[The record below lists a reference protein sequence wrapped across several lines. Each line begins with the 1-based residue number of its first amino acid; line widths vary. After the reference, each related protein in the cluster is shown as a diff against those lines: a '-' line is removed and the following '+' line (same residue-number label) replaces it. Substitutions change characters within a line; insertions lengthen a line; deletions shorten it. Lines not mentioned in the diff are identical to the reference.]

1 MTTSEEYQSHEGS
14 SPELSFEELRDRVQ
28 RIHAGPVGKSLLLRH
43 DALGIVLNK
52 TSDSHV
58 ALTLLLDEP
67 PGHVAGLKTLE
78 LRTSRRE
85 DASTY
90 FLSLVNLSDAP
101 HRFTAF
107 IHALWEQLR
116 PITHPQSALDVISST
131 LTSWS
136 RAFSQEP
143 TQMSFQ
149 EMLGLVGELVVL
161 RELVSRRGWITEDET
176 VSWWRGPHGDA
187 HDFAIPGGPGI
198 EVKCSTSR
206 IDEVHIANEHQL
218 DSTMRPLF
226 LCRVRVDHSREATIG
241 SVTLPQL
248 YSQVRTA
255 IGSDTARSALD
266 DTAAMVGFSTDDPA
280 LDDVHFAVR
289 GVDLFEVR
297 KGFPRLTPTDLPLGM
312 SRVAYTL
319 SATALAPY
327 RTTIK
332 HILGMHE

>member
-1 MTTSEEYQSHEGS
+1 MNEEYQSHGGS
-14 SPELSFEELRDRVQ
+14 SPELRFEELRERVQ
-28 RIHAGPVGKSLLLRH
+28 RIQVGPVGKSLLLRH
-43 DALGIVLNK
+43 DALNIVLNK
-52 TSDSHV
+52 TRDSHV

-67 PGHVAGLKTLE
+67 PGHITGLRTLE

-85 DASTY
+85 DAGSY

-101 HRFTAF
+101 HRFIAF

-116 PITHPQSALDVISST
+116 SISHQQSALDVISST

-136 RAFSQEP
+136 RAFSEEP
-143 TQMSFQ
+143 AQMSFQ

-161 RELVSRRGWITEDET
+161 RDLVSRRGSVTEDET
-176 VSWWRGPHGDA
+176 VSWWRGPHGEA

-218 DSTMRPLF
+218 DNAMRPLF
-226 LCRVRVDHSREATIG
+226 LSRVRVDHAREATIG
-241 SVTLPQL
+241 SLTLPQL
-248 YSQVRTA
+248 YNKVRAT

-266 DTAAMVGFSTDDPA
+266 DTVAMVGFSSEDPA
-280 LDDVHFAVR
+280 LDNVHFTVR

-297 KGFPRLTPTDLPLGM
+297 RGFPRLTPTDLPLGV

-319 SATALAPY
+319 SAAALAPY
-327 RTTIK
+327 RTTIE
-332 HILGMHE
+332 HILGTEV

>member
-1 MTTSEEYQSHEGS
+1 MTTNEDYQSHEGS
-14 SPELSFEELRDRVQ
+14 SPDLSFEELRDRVQ
-28 RIHAGPVGKSLLLRH
+28 RIHVGPVGKSLLLRH

-52 TSDSHV
+52 TRDSHV
-58 ALTLLLDEP
+58 ALTLLLDES
-67 PGHVAGLKTLE
+67 PGHIAGLKTLE

-85 DASTY
+85 DAGPY

-136 RAFSQEP
+136 RAFSQES

-161 RELVSRRGWITEDET
+161 RELVSWRGSVTEDET
-176 VSWWRGPHGDA
+176 VSWWRGPYGEA

-198 EVKCSTSR
+198 EVKCSVSR

-218 DSTMRPLF
+218 DSAMRPLF
-226 LCRVRVDHSREATIG
+226 LCRVRVDHAREATIG
-241 SVTLPQL
+241 SLTLPQL
-248 YSQVRTA
+248 YNQVRAT
-255 IGSDTARSALD
+255 IGSDSARSALD
-266 DTAAMVGFSTDDPA
+266 DTASMAGFSTEDPA
-280 LDDVHFAVR
+280 LDDVHFTIR
-289 GVDLFEVR
+289 GTDLFEVR
-297 KGFPRLTPTDLPLGM
+297 EGFPRLTPTDLPLGI

-319 SATALAPY
+319 SAAALAPY
-327 RTTIK
+327 RTAIE
-332 HILGMHE
+332 HILGTDE